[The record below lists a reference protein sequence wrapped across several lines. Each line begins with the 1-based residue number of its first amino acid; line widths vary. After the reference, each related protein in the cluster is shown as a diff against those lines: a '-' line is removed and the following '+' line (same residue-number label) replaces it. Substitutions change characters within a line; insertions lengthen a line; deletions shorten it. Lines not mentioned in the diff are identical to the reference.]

1 MSAIGPGEAV
11 LTKVD
16 PDGGSHGGE
25 FATANRVPEDL
36 VASAY
41 RVTIAAIYKKHA
53 PQELGCR
60 PYILA
65 GFLGRESELYLAV
78 CSKLGIEAVVLGN
91 SASRC
96 GAPADSEAQSLKY
109 GDKRSSSI
117 ETCP

>member
-1 MSAIGPGEAV
+1 MSAAIDPGEAV

-16 PDGGSHGGE
+16 LDGGSHGGE
-25 FATANRVPEDL
+25 FLTANRVPEDL

-53 PQELGCR
+53 PEELGCR

-65 GFLGRESELYLAV
+65 GFLGRESD
-78 CSKLGIEAVVLGN
+78 GIEAVVLGN
-91 SASRC
+91 SASCC

-109 GDKRSSSI
+109 GDTRSSII